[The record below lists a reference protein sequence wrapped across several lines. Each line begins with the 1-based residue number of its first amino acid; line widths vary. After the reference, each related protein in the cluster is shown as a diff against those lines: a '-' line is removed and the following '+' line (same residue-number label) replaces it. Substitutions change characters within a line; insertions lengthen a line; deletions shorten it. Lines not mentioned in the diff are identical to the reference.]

1 MVIFHAIL
9 NILESKIELFCV
21 KGKDVLSPEKEQC
34 SATASNLKAQK

>member
-9 NILESKIELFCV
+9 NILESKIELFYV
-21 KGKDVLSPEKEQC
+21 KGKGVLSPEKEQC